1 VATEPATGRE
11 GSLWSA
17 TPAREHSRP
26 WGAEGRPM
34 VGQPAGC
41 APGFPRQLIAEQSPS
56 SGSRTLGHNT
66 ATPAS
71 TQPSCRAQART
82 STTGGSLARQQLSAM
97 EGPQEP
103 LIWQPVGSQPK
114 DSTGA
119 DQVPTTQTSA
129 QGLQRR
135 QNSRKPTH
143 LNRNAPAPTAPPRG
157 GRRRCRVRS
166 AGSPAPPG
174 SPAVPA
180 APPPATPLAGSGRS
194 RRSARRRTAPAG
206 G

>member
-1 VATEPATGRE
+1 MATEPATGRE

-26 WGAEGRPM
+26 WGAKGQPM

-41 APGFPRQLIAEQSPS
+41 APGFPRQPIAEQSPS
-56 SGSRTLGHNT
+56 SGSRTLGRNT

-82 STTGGSLARQQLSAM
+82 STTGRSLAKQQLSAM

-103 LIWQPVGSQPK
+103 LTWQPVGSQPK

-119 DQVPTTQTSA
+119 DQEPTTQISV
-129 QGLQRR
+129 QGLQRKE
-135 QNSRKPTH
+135 NSCKPTH
-143 LNRNAPAPTAPPRG
+143 LSRNAPAPAGPPQAA
-157 GRRRCRVRS
+157 RRRCPGRS
-166 AGSPAPPG
+166 AGSPDPRG
-174 SPAVPA
+174 FPAVPA
-180 APPPATPLAGSGRS
+180 APPPATPPAGSGRS

-206 G
+206 D